1 MGATFGPFGPFA
13 RLSCRSKMGSACH
26 AIDMMTIVTHI
37 TLKEGSEPEWDAVMR
52 ERLETARQQPG
63 FVRGQLLIP
72 LADLNKRV
80 IIGTWDTRAAWEAW
94 HEDATF
100 TETRK
105 RLEGL
110 EAQPGQQW
118 WHEVLLDVQ
127 P

>member
-1 MGATFGPFGPFA
+1 
-13 RLSCRSKMGSACH
+13 
-26 AIDMMTIVTHI
+26 MMTIVTHI

-52 ERLETARQQPG
+52 ERLETARQRPG
-63 FVRGQLLIP
+63 FVRGQLIIP
-72 LADLNKRV
+72 LAGLNKRV

-100 TETRK
+100 VETRK

-110 EAQPGQQW
+110 EAQPGEQW
-118 WHEVLLDVQ
+118 WHEVILDVQ